1 MPSFV
6 ELRKDDWHRLERYIE
21 RLSGRRAR
29 LTPDEF
35 REFNRLYRRA
45 AADLAI
51 AREDVRDERVS
62 LYLNHLIV
70 RAHGLIYRTEEAR
83 LYNILA
89 FYRHEFPA
97 AVRKCLP
104 YVLAAFLVFLL
115 AGGLSFVTT
124 YMDES
129 FSSLVA
135 PGMKQRVAQKENW
148 TQNIVGLSPIA
159 SSGIMINNITVTFLT
174 FALGITAGVGTLM
187 VLALNGLS
195 IGSIVSLCV
204 KYKFTP
210 ILTFAAAHGVIELT
224 AIFIAGGAGL
234 LIGKA
239 LLVPDDLTR
248 RQALV
253 VNGRL
258 AIKLILGCIPMLI
271 IAGLIEGFLS
281 PSSISPYYKFAVAI
295 LSAVALLLYFSGLG
309 RTVENAGGG
318 RPG

>member
-6 ELRKDDWHRLERYIE
+6 ELRKDDWRKLEHYIE
-21 RLSGRRAR
+21 RLSKNRTR

-35 REFNRLYRRA
+35 REFSRLYRRA
-45 AADLAI
+45 AADLAV
-51 AREDVRDERVS
+51 AREEVRDERVS

-83 LYNILA
+83 LYSIVT

-97 AVRKCLP
+97 AFRKCFP
-104 YVLAAFLVFLL
+104 YVLTALLVFLL

-124 YMDES
+124 YMDEA

-135 PGMKQRVAQKENW
+135 PGIKQQVVRKENW
-148 TQNIVGLSPIA
+148 TQNIVGLNPIA
-159 SSGIMINNITVTFLT
+159 SSGIMVNNITVTFLA
-174 FALGITAGVGTLM
+174 FALGITGGLGTLA

-195 IGSIVSLCV
+195 IGSVISLCV

-210 ILTFAAAHGVIELT
+210 VLTFVAAHGVLELT

-234 LIGKA
+234 VIGKA
-239 LLVPDDLTR
+239 LLMPENLTR
-248 RQALV
+248 KQALV

-258 AIKLILGCIPMLI
+258 AIKLILGCIPMLV

-281 PSSISPYYKFAVAI
+281 PSAISPYYKFAVAI
-295 LSAVALLLYFSGLG
+295 LSVVALWLYFS
-309 RTVENAGGG
+309 RSPESAEEA
-318 RPG
+318 REREFK